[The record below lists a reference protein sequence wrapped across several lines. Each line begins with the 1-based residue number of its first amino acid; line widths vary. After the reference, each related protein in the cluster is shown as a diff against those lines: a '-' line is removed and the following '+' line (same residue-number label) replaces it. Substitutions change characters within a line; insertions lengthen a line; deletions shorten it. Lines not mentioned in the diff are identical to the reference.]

1 MEHHVAFSLGT
12 LLLIPRTEL
21 SANVIFPHN
30 ITFGEK
36 IENVTITNITDVLPE
51 KLEFNQQS
59 KGKKQEQFLH
69 LSIFFQMTK
78 YIDTKKNIKL

>member
-21 SANVIFPHN
+21 SDNAIFPHN
-30 ITFGEK
+30 KTFGDK
-36 IENVTITNITDVLPE
+36 IENLTITNITNLLPE

-59 KGKKQEQFLH
+59 KGKKQEQNT
-69 LSIFFQMTK
+69 SVPSPRVK
-78 YIDTKKNIKL
+78 YIFLNIVKN

>member
-30 ITFGEK
+30 ITFGDK
-36 IENVTITNITDVLPE
+36 IENVTITNITNLLPE
-51 KLEFNQQS
+51 KLEFNQKS
-59 KGKKQEQFLH
+59 KGKKQERNT
-69 LSIFFQMTK
+69 SVP
-78 YIDTKKNIKL
+78 

>member
-59 KGKKQEQFLH
+59 KGKKQEQNT
-69 LSIFFQMTK
+69 SVP
-78 YIDTKKNIKL
+78 